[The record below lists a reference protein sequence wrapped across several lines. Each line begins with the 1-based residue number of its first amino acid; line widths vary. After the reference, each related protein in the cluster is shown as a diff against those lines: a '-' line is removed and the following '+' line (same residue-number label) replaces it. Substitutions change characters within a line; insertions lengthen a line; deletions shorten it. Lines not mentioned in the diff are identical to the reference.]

1 MKAILRKLAR
11 PLAATCYRSRP
22 LGSWPVAVADLLE
35 VKTPQNIFPK
45 AQESPDGGSNINII
59 FELLQHTAPIPG
71 DVAECGVF
79 KGASLAATGL
89 WLRQSQSEKR
99 AWGFDSFEG
108 FDDSVALD
116 VALGGPANTER
127 RVGGFGGTS
136 LGHVASKLAMLGL
149 RQRVTLVPGYFS
161 DTLGKIG
168 DRAWSFVHLDCDIH
182 DSYLQTLDDFYPR
195 LSPGGIIL
203 FDEYDDPPWPGCN
216 LAIDGFLSNKP
227 EKPIRIS
234 RDNYIKSYIRKI

>member
-1 MKAILRKLAR
+1 MKAILRKVAR
-11 PLAATCYRSRP
+11 PLAATYYRNRP
-22 LGSWPVAVADLLE
+22 LDVWPARVADLLE
-35 VKTPQNIFPK
+35 IKTRQNVSPK
-45 AQESPDGGSNINII
+45 ATESPDGGSNINII
-59 FELLQHTAPIPG
+59 FDLLQQTASIPG
-71 DVAECGVF
+71 DIAECGVF

-89 WLRQSQSEKR
+89 WLRQSQSDKQ

-116 VALGGPANTER
+116 VALGGPANSER
-127 RVGGFGGTS
+127 KVGGFAGTS
-136 LGHVASKLAMLGL
+136 LGHVRSKLALLGL

-161 DTLGKIG
+161 DTLATI
-168 DRAWSFVHLDCDIH
+168 DERAWSFVHLDCDIH
-182 DSYLQTLDDFYPR
+182 DSYLQTLDYFYPR

-216 LAIDGFLSNKP
+216 IAIDGFLSDKP

-234 RDNYIKSYIRKI
+234 RDNYIKSYIRKM